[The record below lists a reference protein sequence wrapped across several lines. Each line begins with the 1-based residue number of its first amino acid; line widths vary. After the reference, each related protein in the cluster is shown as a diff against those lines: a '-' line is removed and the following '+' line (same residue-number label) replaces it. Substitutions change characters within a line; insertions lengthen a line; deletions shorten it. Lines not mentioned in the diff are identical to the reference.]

1 MKLLRVPLIRFVLA
15 LTPAFAQAEA
25 LVLTNRKTRRYAV
38 SPLVL
43 AVVLVIHFA
52 AGALGGAEQNPA
64 EQQWETLFD
73 GQSLTNWK
81 ATNFGGEGR
90 VYVADGQLILER
102 GVMLTGITWAGGTLP
117 RTNYEIAL
125 EAMRLEGNDFF
136 CGLTFPVGDSYCS
149 LIVGGWGGTVVGLS
163 SLDGIDASENDTSR
177 TMTFATGRWYDI
189 RVQVTESKIQA
200 WIDQEEVVNVPIQ
213 GREISIRVEVGPS
226 IPLGIATWKTKAALR
241 NLRLRKG

>member
-15 LTPAFAQAEA
+15 LTPACAQAEA
-25 LVLTNRKTRRYAV
+25 LVLTNRKTRCSAV

-43 AVVLVIHFA
+43 AVVFVINFA
-52 AGALGGAEQNPA
+52 AGALGGAQQNPA

-73 GQSLTNWK
+73 GRSLTNWK

-90 VYVADGQLILER
+90 VYAADGQLILER
-102 GVMLTGITWAGGTLP
+102 GVTLTGVTWTGGTLP
-117 RTNYEIAL
+117 KISYEIAL
-125 EAMRLEGNDFF
+125 QAMKVEGNDFF

-177 TMTFATGRWYDI
+177 TMTFDTGRWYDI
-189 RVQVTESKIQA
+189 RVKVTASKIQA
-200 WIDQEEVVNVPIQ
+200 WIDNKEVVSVSIE
-213 GREISIRVEVGPS
+213 GREVSIRPEMGPS
-226 IPLGIATWKTKAALR
+226 VPLGIATWKTKAALR
-241 NLRLRKG
+241 NLRMRRG